1 MTWSFDDSQPRF
13 RHEKWRQVFE
23 KQLAS
28 TPFTIQSADPLFSL
42 PLGEA
47 SEEFTCWLS
56 PEAIWNRYYSMSQVS
71 VLRGEALTVGENRRS
86 TEAHADMGQER
97 ETSSPR
103 STRRCRR

>member
-47 SEEFTCWLS
+47 SEKFAYRLS
-56 PEAIWNRYYSMSQVS
+56 PKAIWDRYHSLSQIS
-71 VLRGEALTVGENRRS
+71 VLQGEQLTVGENRR
-86 TEAHADMGQER
+86 
-97 ETSSPR
+97 
-103 STRRCRR
+103 

>member
-42 PLGEA
+42 PLGVA
-47 SEEFTCWLS
+47 SEQFTYWLS
-56 PEAIWNRYYSMSQVS
+56 PEAIWDRYHSLSQIS
-71 VLRGEALTVGENRRS
+71 VLQDEELTVGEYRKLK
-86 TEAHADMGQER
+86 EANADLDQER
-97 ETSSPR
+97 ENSSAP
-103 STRRCRR
+103 ST